1 MSDPPAD
8 IRVLHVD
15 DDAEFADLTR
25 EFLEREHDRLTV
37 ATAHDARAG
46 LDRLAETDFDCVVSD
61 FQMPGLDGLEFFE
74 AVRED
79 HPEVPFVLFTGEGSE
94 SIAAD
99 AVSAGVT
106 DYLQKR
112 SGTEQFALLANR
124 IVKAVERADARRAV
138 TETQERFR
146 TLLSVSADYVI
157 VVDADMSIEYVT
169 PSIERVL
176 GYGPA
181 DVMGDDITEYM
192 HPEDRERVATE
203 LAELV
208 GEPGAERLVELR
220 AEDADGEWR
229 WIEVTTRNLLDD
241 PAVEGIVGNVRD
253 VTERKEH
260 EAAVDWHRTVIETM
274 EEGVYVFDGD
284 YEIRFLNYRVG
295 EGDAPEVDLTGDS
308 LAAFAE
314 YGVLSE
320 AEVASIQAGADRVLA
335 GDADEVQIE
344 LEPAV
349 PADTGTVEL
358 RLTPMRPDGEE
369 PLVLGTTRDVS
380 ERIERE
386 AALRRATERYR
397 TLIDNFPNGGVFT
410 FDEELRATL
419 AGGDEL
425 DAVGLSP
432 DDVEGARPRDLFPE
446 DIAAELEEYYR
457 AALDGEHHT
466 FEQSY
471 MGSHYRV
478 HTLPIRD
485 EDGEITAGLA
495 VSQNVTDRVEH
506 ERELERQNERLDEFT
521 SVVSHDLRNPLT
533 VLAGAIEMAER
544 TGEPEHFDR
553 ARRAVDRMEQL
564 VDDLRTLAKQGDRV
578 TDLEPVGLERVAR
591 ASWQTVETPDA
602 ALRVETDQ
610 TVMADDT
617 RLKQL
622 FENCFGNAVE
632 HAGPEVTVTVGDC
645 DGGFYV
651 ADDGPGVPE
660 SEREAVFESGYSSA
674 DEGTGFGLAIVESIV
689 EAHGWEIDLVESA
702 DGGARFEITGIETPE

>member
-112 SGTEQFALLANR
+112 SGTEQYALLANR

-138 TETQERFR
+138 SETQERFR

-157 VVDADMSIEYVT
+157 VVDADLSIEYVT

-176 GYGPA
+176 GYDPP

-192 HPEDRERVATE
+192 HPDDRENVV
-203 LAELV
+203 AEL
-208 GEPGAERLVELR
+208 GELVENPDAERLVELR
-220 AEDADGEWR
+220 ARDTDGEWR
-229 WIEVTTRNLLDD
+229 WIEVTARNLLDD
-241 PAVEGIVGNVRD
+241 PTVGGIVGNVRD
-253 VTERKEH
+253 ITERKEH
-260 EAAVDWHRTVIETM
+260 EAEVDWHRTVIERM
-274 EEGVYVFDGD
+274 EEGVYVLDGE
-284 YEIRFLNYRVG
+284 YRIRFLNYRVG
-295 EGDAPEVDLTGDS
+295 GDDAPEVDVTGDPVS
-308 LAAFAE
+308 AFADA
-314 YGVLSE
+314 GILSA
-320 AEVASIQAGADRVLA
+320 AEVASIEAAVDRVLT
-335 GDADEVQIE
+335 GDVDEVRIE
-344 LEPAV
+344 LDPAV
-349 PADTGTVEL
+349 PTDPDTVEL
-358 RLTPMRPDGEE
+358 RLTPMRPDGDD
-369 PLVLGTTRDVS
+369 PLALGTTRDVTD
-380 ERIERE
+380 RIERE
-386 AALRRATERYR
+386 AELRRATERYR

-410 FDEELRATL
+410 FDEDLRNTL